1 MKEKD
6 VFKLVRYGFAIIQ
19 SVITLLFLYFLSELG
34 VLPQK
39 YFFIILGILVFLCV
53 LNVLLQFKKIPGI
66 IMMVVGIIISV
77 ILGIVC
83 IYIVKT
89 TDVMNKTAGADEQ
102 IDKMVVYVLGSDEAN
117 SLGDAADY
125 TYGILSTRGREATDK
140 TVDEIN
146 KTISKEIAVREYDDF
161 FTMIDALYSG
171 EVKAVILNEA
181 YIDVIIETEGYEDF
195 KDKVK
200 ELLMTE
206 VKSKLEWY
214 ETDDTGIKLNSDVF
228 TLYISGIDTHGS
240 VAKTSRSDV
249 NIIAV
254 VNTKTKQI
262 LLVSTPRD
270 YYVPLSISNG
280 VKDKL
285 THAGIYGINCS
296 KDTLSMLYDIDIQYY
311 FRLNFDGFVKI
322 IDELGGVT
330 VHSDYGFQSTHI
342 PTLYVNE
349 GDNTFDGKDAL
360 AFARERYHLADGDRQ
375 RGKNQMEVIKAVI
388 NKMASSKLLYNY
400 ADIMEAISD
409 CFQTSMP
416 KDVIQSLVKM
426 QINDMKK
433 WNIVSYSANGSG
445 TRSTTYSMP
454 KFNAYVMIPDEST
467 IEHAKE
473 LISQVVDGKVISE

>member
-6 VFKLVRYGFAIIQ
+6 IFKLVRYGFAIIQ
-19 SVITLLFLYFLSELG
+19 SIITLLFLYFLAKLD

-39 YFFIILGILVFLCV
+39 YFFLAVGVLVILCI
-53 LNVLLQFKKIPGI
+53 LNVVLQFKKIPGI
-66 IMMVVGIIISV
+66 IMMVIGISIG
-77 ILGIVC
+77 LGIAC
-83 IYIVKT
+83 AYIAKT
-89 TDVMNKTAGADEQ
+89 TDVMDKVTGSDEQ
-102 IDKMVVYVLGSDEAN
+102 IDKMVVYVLADDEAK

-125 TYGILSTRGREATDK
+125 TYGILSSRGREATDK
-140 TVDEIN
+140 TIEEIS
-146 KTISKEIAVREYDDF
+146 KTINKEIATKEYDDF
-161 FTMIDALYSG
+161 FSMIDGLYSG
-171 EVKAVILNEA
+171 DVKAIILNEA

-206 VKSKLEWY
+206 VKSKVEWY
-214 ETDDTGIKLNSDVF
+214 DKDDTGIKLNSDVF
-228 TLYISGIDTHGS
+228 TLYISGIDTYGS
-240 VAKTSRSDV
+240 VATTSRSDV

-296 KDTLSMLYDIDIQYY
+296 KDTLSMIYDLEIQYY
-311 FRLNFDGFVKI
+311 FRLNFDGFIKI

-330 VHSDYGFQSTHI
+330 VHSDYAFTTRHYNVDI
-342 PTLYVNE
+342 KV
-349 GDNTFDGKDAL
+349 GDNRLNGEQAL
-360 AFARERYHLADGDRQ
+360 GFARERYALSDGDRQ
-375 RGKNQMEVIKAVI
+375 RGRDQMEVIKAVI
-388 NKMASSKLLYNY
+388 NEMASSKMLYNY
-400 ADIMEAISD
+400 TDIMDAISD

-416 KDVIQSLVKM
+416 KDMIQSLVKM

-433 WNIVSYSANGSG
+433 WNVVSYSVDGTG
-445 TRSTTYSMP
+445 TRASTFSIP
-454 KFNAYVMIPDEST
+454 GRNNLWVMIPDENT
-467 IEHAKE
+467 INHAKE
-473 LISQVVDGKVISE
+473 LIQQVIDGKVISE

>member
-6 VFKLVRYGFAIIQ
+6 IFKLVRYGFAIIQ
-19 SVITLLFLYFLSELG
+19 SIITLLFLYFLAKLD

-39 YFFIILGILVFLCV
+39 YFFLAVGVLVILCI
-53 LNVLLQFKKIPGI
+53 LNVVLQFKKIPGI
-66 IMMVVGIIISV
+66 IMMVIGIIIS
-77 ILGIVC
+77 IGLGIAC
-83 IYIVKT
+83 AYIAKT
-89 TDVMNKTAGADEQ
+89 TDVMDKVTGSDEQ
-102 IDKMVVYVLGSDEAN
+102 IDKMVVYVLADDEAK

-125 TYGILSTRGREATDK
+125 TYGILSSRGREATDK
-140 TVDEIN
+140 TIEEIS
-146 KTISKEIAVREYDDF
+146 KTINKEIATKEYDDF
-161 FTMIDALYSG
+161 FSMIDGLYSG
-171 EVKAVILNEA
+171 DVKAIILNEA

-206 VKSKLEWY
+206 VKSKVEWY
-214 ETDDTGIKLNSDVF
+214 DKDDTGIKLNSDVF
-228 TLYISGIDTHGS
+228 TLYISGIDTYGS
-240 VAKTSRSDV
+240 VATTSRSDV

-296 KDTLSMLYDIDIQYY
+296 KDTLSMIYDLEIQYY
-311 FRLNFDGFVKI
+311 FRLNFDGFIKI

-330 VHSDYGFQSTHI
+330 VHSDYAFTTRHYNVDI
-342 PTLYVNE
+342 KV
-349 GDNTFDGKDAL
+349 GDNRLNGEQAL
-360 AFARERYHLADGDRQ
+360 GFARERYALSDGDRQ
-375 RGKNQMEVIKAVI
+375 RGRDQMEVIKAVI
-388 NKMASSKLLYNY
+388 NEMASSKMLYNY
-400 ADIMEAISD
+400 TDIMDAISD

-416 KDVIQSLVKM
+416 KDMIQSLVKM

-433 WNIVSYSANGSG
+433 WNVASYSVDGTG
-445 TRSTTYSMP
+445 TRASTFSIP
-454 KFNAYVMIPDEST
+454 GRDNLWVMIPDENT
-467 IEHAKE
+467 INHAKE
-473 LISQVVDGKVISE
+473 LIQQVIDGKVISE